1 MSIKNEFQEAEKV
14 YACLFTSCATG
25 AVHLELNRSMTTKL
39 FLSALTGMMSKRG
52 MIDVILW
59 DNFRSFKNA
68 DKAPPILES
77 YLKLHHI
84 GNGQG

>member
-1 MSIKNEFQEAEKV
+1 
-14 YACLFTSCATG
+14 
-25 AVHLELNRSMTTKL
+25 
-39 FLSALTGMMSKRG
+39 MMSKRG